1 MYVIFVTSD
10 NTRKAWGAMVEI
22 GASWITQI
30 DNKIFNIPPFRPEHP
45 LNDENLWHTTYRD
58 ENTKALSMTKV
69 NADIFCVKIED
80 VCDALGYKKRLRK
93 ENKQM
98 LSSLVTIEG

>member
-1 MYVIFVTSD
+1 
-10 NTRKAWGAMVEI
+10 
-22 GASWITQI
+22 
-30 DNKIFNIPPFRPEHP
+30 
-45 LNDENLWHTTYRD
+45 
-58 ENTKALSMTKV
+58 MTKV

-80 VCDALGYKKRLRK
+80 VCDALGYKKRLRE